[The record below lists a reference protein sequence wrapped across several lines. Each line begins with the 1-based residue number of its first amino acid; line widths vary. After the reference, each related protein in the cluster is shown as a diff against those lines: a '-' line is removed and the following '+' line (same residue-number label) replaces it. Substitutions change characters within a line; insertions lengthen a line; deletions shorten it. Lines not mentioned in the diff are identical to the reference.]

1 MLRDSGTPHILL
13 MLCLYWVLYN
23 HYVINKTCIN
33 PLALGNFAEKHIL
46 KQVELFSG
54 YCLAIRS
61 SNLQKIHL
69 QVVHFVAL
77 CFRCQISASKVWASA
92 QKAKFSVLG
101 VKVIQRSRLSP
112 FAFSNSFAFLASW
125 FFFVCL
131 FAGNLLGFTLVEKA
145 FGKAFRF
152 FDGKKGTS
160 CTIFAFFLRNPWFS
174 LAHSGAGW
182 GHLSI

>member
-1 MLRDSGTPHILL
+1 MAKNLQMLRDSGTPHILL

-54 YCLAIRS
+54 YCLAIKS

-112 FAFSNSFAFLASW
+112 FAFSNSFAFLASL

-131 FAGNLLGFTLVEKA
+131 FAGHLLGFTLVEKA
-145 FGKAFRF
+145 FRF
-152 FDGKKGTS
+152 FDGRKGS
-160 CTIFAFFLRNPWFS
+160 CTIFAFFLRNP
-174 LAHSGAGW
+174 
-182 GHLSI
+182 